1 MQRWRFSLHSSL
13 FTLVCALVLA
23 VASTSAATDDPTT
36 GAQLETVRAEITRL
50 EEQLAGLTQRQ
61 RDVSQE
67 REKLNVQLQL
77 AEARVRELE
86 LLVAKSHAEVGRLR
100 AESTR
105 LAADL
110 EVRRQVLAR
119 HIEML
124 SLLGQPGPLQLLY
137 DAAHGGDLERA
148 VGTVAVLTTGQARL
162 MIEYDRLRQDYTAR
176 LAQLSQA
183 LEVAERETRG
193 LDERRHDLE
202 GVRRRVEAQLA
213 ELERSRRQTT
223 NRLADLRDREGALE
237 RLLGILGS
245 RDRLTGHED
254 IRGFRGAL
262 PWPSEGPVVLGFG
275 RHYIPRYSTYTV
287 CNGVRLNPPS
297 GTEVQA
303 VFPGMVAYARYFK
316 GYGNM
321 VVIDHG
327 NDVYSLV
334 AGLATIHVRLNQTVT
349 MGMRLG
355 LAAPPTEEGSL
366 YVEIRVGGKPQ
377 DPLRWLQLKG
387 EHS

>member
-1 MQRWRFSLHSSL
+1 MVRLLLPVARISIIVMAVV
-13 FTLVCALVLA
+13 TTAAVLIA
-23 VASTSAATDDPTT
+23 EPTDEPTT
-36 GAQLETVRAEITRL
+36 GAQLETVRAEISRL
-50 EEQLAGLTQRQ
+50 ELQLAGLAARQ
-61 RDVSQE
+61 RDVSEE
-67 REKLNVQLQL
+67 RKRLNVQLQL

-86 LLVAKSHAEVGRLR
+86 LLVTNSQSEVGRLR
-100 AESTR
+100 AEIAR

-110 EVRRQVLAR
+110 QGRREVLAR

-137 DAAHGGDLERA
+137 DAAHGGDLDRA

-162 MIEYDRLRQDYTAR
+162 MHEYDQLRHQYSAR

-183 LEVAERETRG
+183 LEVAERETQG
-193 LDERRHDLE
+193 LKVSRHKLQ
-202 GVRRRVEAQLA
+202 GVRKKVEAQLA

-223 NRLADLRDREGALE
+223 NRLADLRGREEALE

-245 RDRLTGHED
+245 RDRFTGRED

-262 PWPSEGPVVLGFG
+262 PWPSTGPVVLGFG
-275 RHYIPRYSTYTV
+275 RHYLPRYSTYTV
-287 CNGVRLNPPS
+287 CNGIRLNPPS
-297 GTEVQA
+297 GAEVGA
-303 VFPGMVAYARYFK
+303 VFSGMVAYARHFK

-327 NDVYSLV
+327 NGVYSLV

-355 LAAPPTEEGSL
+355 MAAPPTDEGSL

-377 DPLRWLQLKG
+377 DPLRWLQLKR
-387 EHS
+387 ERS

>member
-1 MQRWRFSLHSSL
+1 M
-13 FTLVCALVLA
+13 VCRVLA
-23 VASTSAATDDPTT
+23 VARISILGLMIAGTAVLAAGAADDPGT
-36 GAQLETVRAEITRL
+36 GAQLETVRAEIARL
-50 EEQLAGLTQRQ
+50 EAQLAGLTQRQ
-61 RDVSQE
+61 HDASVE
-67 REKLNVQLQL
+67 RERLNVQLRL

-86 LLVAKSHAEVGRLR
+86 LLVTNSQAEVASLR
-100 AESTR
+100 TESVR

-110 EVRRQVLAR
+110 KVRRDVLGR

-137 DAAHGGDLERA
+137 DAAHGGDLDRA
-148 VGTVAVLTTGQARL
+148 IGTVAVLTTGQARL
-162 MIEYDRLRQDYTAR
+162 MVEYDRLRQDYSAR

-183 LEVAERETRG
+183 LEVAERETQS
-193 LDERRHDLE
+193 LDARRQELE
-202 GVRRRVEAQLA
+202 GVRRKVEAQLA
-213 ELERSRRQTT
+213 QLEQSRRQTT
-223 NRLADLRDREGALE
+223 NRLEDLRGREESLE

-245 RDRLTGHED
+245 RNRLTGRED

-262 PWPSEGPVVLGFG
+262 PWPSTGPVVLGFG
-275 RHYIPRYSTYTV
+275 RHFLPRYSTYTV
-287 CNGVRLNPPS
+287 CNGIRLNPSS
-297 GTEVQA
+297 GAEVQA

-355 LAAPPTEEGSL
+355 LAAPPTDEGSL

-387 EHS
+387 ERS